1 MAICPSSYENCGIPR
16 YEYCCGGC
24 CFTELPPHSGGPAYP
39 PCPNVCGSVG
49 PTGPTGPTGAAGAIG
64 PTGPTGP
71 TGATGAI
78 GPTGPTGP
86 TGAAGAI
93 GPTGPPGPTGAEGAI
108 GPTGPAGPA
117 GAITP
122 AEAVANLAAGATQ
135 EEVIARF
142 NELLGALR
150 GAGLLAN

>member
-1 MAICPSSYENCGIPR
+1 MAVCPSSYENCGIPR

-49 PTGPTGPTGAAGAIG
+49 PTGPTGPAGAAGAIG
-64 PTGPTGP
+64 PTGPT
-71 TGATGAI
+71 
-78 GPTGPTGP
+78 
-86 TGAAGAI
+86 
-93 GPTGPPGPTGAEGAI
+93 GPTGAEGAI

-117 GAITP
+117 GAVTP

>member
-1 MAICPSSYENCGIPR
+1 MEAIMAVCPSSYENCGIPR

-39 PCPNVCGSVG
+39 PCPSVCGSVG
-49 PTGPTGPTGAAGAIG
+49 PTGPTGPAGAAGAIG

-71 TGATGAI
+71 A
-78 GPTGPTGP
+78 
-86 TGAAGAI
+86 GAAGAI
-93 GPTGPPGPTGAEGAI
+93 GPTGPTGPTGAEGAI

-117 GAITP
+117 GAVTP
-122 AEAVANLAAGATQ
+122 AEAVANLAPGATQ

>member
-1 MAICPSSYENCGIPR
+1 MAVCPSSYENCGIPR

-39 PCPNVCGSVG
+39 PCPSVCGSVG
-49 PTGPTGPTGAAGAIG
+49 PTGPTGPAGAAGAIGPTGPTGPAGAAGAIG

-78 GPTGPTGP
+78 GPTGP
-86 TGAAGAI
+86 
-93 GPTGPPGPTGAEGAI
+93 
-108 GPTGPAGPA
+108 AGPA
-117 GAITP
+117 GAVTP

>member
-1 MAICPSSYENCGIPR
+1 M
-16 YEYCCGGC
+16 
-24 CFTELPPHSGGPAYP
+24 
-39 PCPNVCGSVG
+39 G
-49 PTGPTGPTGAAGAIG
+49 PTGPAGAAGAIG
-64 PTGPTGP
+64 PTGPT
-71 TGATGAI
+71 
-78 GPTGPTGP
+78 
-86 TGAAGAI
+86 
-93 GPTGPPGPTGAEGAI
+93 GPTGAEGAI

-117 GAITP
+117 GAVTP

>member
-1 MAICPSSYENCGIPR
+1 MAVCPSSYENCGIPR

-39 PCPNVCGSVG
+39 PCPSVCGSVG
-49 PTGPTGPTGAAGAIG
+49 PTGPTGPAGAAGAIG

-71 TGATGAI
+71 AGAAGAI

-86 TGAAGAI
+86 AGAA
-93 GPTGPPGPTGAEGAI
+93 GAI

-117 GAITP
+117 GAVTP
-122 AEAVANLAAGATQ
+122 AEAVANLAPGATQ

>member
-1 MAICPSSYENCGIPR
+1 MAVCPSSYENCGIPR

-24 CFTELPPHSGGPAYP
+24 CFTELPPHSGGPSYP

-49 PTGPTGPTGAAGAIG
+49 PTGPTGPAGAAGAIG

-71 TGATGAI
+71 TGAM
-78 GPTGPTGP
+78 
-86 TGAAGAI
+86 
-93 GPTGPPGPTGAEGAI
+93 GAI

-117 GAITP
+117 GAVTP

>member
-1 MAICPSSYENCGIPR
+1 MAVCPSSYENCGIPR

-39 PCPNVCGSVG
+39 PCPSVCGSVG
-49 PTGPTGPTGAAGAIG
+49 PTGPTGPAGAAGAIG

-71 TGATGAI
+71 AGAAGAI

-86 TGAAGAI
+86 A
-93 GPTGPPGPTGAEGAI
+93 GAEGAI

-117 GAITP
+117 GAVTP

>member
-1 MAICPSSYENCGIPR
+1 MAVCPSSYENCGIPR

-49 PTGPTGPTGAAGAIG
+49 PTGPTGPAGAAGAIG

-71 TGATGAI
+71 TGAM
-78 GPTGPTGP
+78 
-86 TGAAGAI
+86 
-93 GPTGPPGPTGAEGAI
+93 GAI

-117 GAITP
+117 GAVTP

>member
-1 MAICPSSYENCGIPR
+1 MGV
-16 YEYCCGGC
+16 
-24 CFTELPPHSGGPAYP
+24 SGR
-39 PCPNVCGSVG
+39 
-49 PTGPTGPTGAAGAIG
+49 TGPT
-64 PTGPTGP
+64 
-71 TGATGAI
+71 
-78 GPTGPTGP
+78 
-86 TGAAGAI
+86 
-93 GPTGPPGPTGAEGAI
+93 GPTGAEGAI

-117 GAITP
+117 GAVTP

>member
-1 MAICPSSYENCGIPR
+1 MAVSPSSYENCGIPR

-49 PTGPTGPTGAAGAIG
+49 PTGP
-64 PTGPTGP
+64 
-71 TGATGAI
+71 
-78 GPTGPTGP
+78 
-86 TGAAGAI
+86 
-93 GPTGPPGPTGAEGAI
+93 
-108 GPTGPAGPA
+108 AGPA
-117 GAITP
+117 GAVTP

>member
-1 MAICPSSYENCGIPR
+1 MAVCPSSYENCGIPR

-49 PTGPTGPTGAAGAIG
+49 PTGPTGPAGAAGAIGPTGQTGPAGAAGAIG
-64 PTGPTGP
+64 PTGPT
-71 TGATGAI
+71 
-78 GPTGPTGP
+78 
-86 TGAAGAI
+86 
-93 GPTGPPGPTGAEGAI
+93 GPTGAEGAI

-117 GAITP
+117 GAVTP

>member
-1 MAICPSSYENCGIPR
+1 MAVCPSSYENCGIPR

-39 PCPNVCGSVG
+39 PCPSVCGSVG
-49 PTGPTGPTGAAGAIG
+49 PTGPTGPAGAAGAIG

-71 TGATGAI
+71 A
-78 GPTGPTGP
+78 
-86 TGAAGAI
+86 GAAGAI
-93 GPTGPPGPTGAEGAI
+93 GPTGPTGATGAEGAI

-117 GAITP
+117 GAVTP

>member
-1 MAICPSSYENCGIPR
+1 MAVCPSSYENCGIPR

-39 PCPNVCGSVG
+39 PCPSVCGSVG
-49 PTGPTGPTGAAGAIG
+49 PTGPTGPAGAAGAIG

-71 TGATGAI
+71 A
-78 GPTGPTGP
+78 
-86 TGAAGAI
+86 GAAGAI
-93 GPTGPPGPTGAEGAI
+93 GPTGPTGPTGAEGAI

-117 GAITP
+117 GAVTP
-122 AEAVANLAAGATQ
+122 AEAVANLAPGATQ

>member
-1 MAICPSSYENCGIPR
+1 MAVCPSSYENCGIPR

-39 PCPNVCGSVG
+39 PCPSVCGSGG
-49 PTGPTGPTGAAGAIG
+49 PTGPTGPAGAAGAIG

-78 GPTGPTGP
+78 GPTGP
-86 TGAAGAI
+86 
-93 GPTGPPGPTGAEGAI
+93 
-108 GPTGPAGPA
+108 AGPA
-117 GAITP
+117 GAVTP

>member
-1 MAICPSSYENCGIPR
+1 MAVCPSSYENCGIPR

-39 PCPNVCGSVG
+39 PCPSVCGSVG
-49 PTGPTGPTGAAGAIG
+49 PTGPTGPAGAAGAIG

-71 TGATGAI
+71 TGAEGAI

-86 TGAAGAI
+86 AGAV
-93 GPTGPPGPTGAEGAI
+93 
-108 GPTGPAGPA
+108 
-117 GAITP
+117 TP
-122 AEAVANLAAGATQ
+122 AEAVANLAPGATQ